1 MGHVP
6 VSIQKASPRLLAAV
20 NRKVPFGQVGTFAM
34 PALDQV
40 WAFLRARPELRT
52 DGHNIFLY
60 GHPKQRGEPMDVDF
74 GVEVVRE
81 FEPVGDI
88 KPVWTPAGEVATALH
103 IGPYEKLHPTHQ
115 AVHAWM
121 AANHRESAG
130 WSWEIYGDWTEDPAK
145 LETTI
150 MYLLK

>member
-1 MGHVP
+1 MGVDIS
-6 VSIQKASPRLLAAV
+6 VQSVSPRLLAAV
-20 NRKVPFGQVGTFAM
+20 NRKVPFGQVGIFAR

-40 WAFLRARPELRT
+40 WAFLRAQAGLRT

-60 GHPKQRGEPMDVDF
+60 GHPTRRGDPMDVDF
-74 GVEVVRE
+74 GVEVVRK
-81 FEPVGDI
+81 FEPTGEI
-88 KPVWTPAGEVATALH
+88 RPVWTPAGEVATAVH
-103 IGPYEKLHPTHQ
+103 VGPYEEMHPTHQ

-121 AANHRESAG
+121 EANHRESAG

-145 LETTI
+145 FETTI